1 MVLTQGSY
9 KPKTKIGQQY
19 LLAKK
24 IKKKKK
30 RDSILKIIK
39 KTKKKHWKYAKMH
52 TDAVI
57 TSIALKEKKVEVSSF
72 IHYGVM
78 SIYIRSFIK
87 INITS

>member
-1 MVLTQGSY
+1 
-9 KPKTKIGQQY
+9 
-19 LLAKK
+19 
-24 IKKKKK
+24 
-30 RDSILKIIK
+30 
-39 KTKKKHWKYAKMH
+39 MH